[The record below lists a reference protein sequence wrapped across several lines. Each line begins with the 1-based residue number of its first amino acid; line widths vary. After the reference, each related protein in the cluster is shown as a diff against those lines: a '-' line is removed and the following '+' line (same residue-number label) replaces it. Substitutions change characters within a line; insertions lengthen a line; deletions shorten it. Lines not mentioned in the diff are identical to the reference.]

1 MSSSRTIKGAFML
14 ATLPERASKTCKLR
28 RGYSSGSRSWSPL
41 APSPFERSLASVAVD
56 PSVDSVAIF
65 ERCERW
71 LSERSEG
78 KRSRQHSLDLYHSL
92 DSWVSGGRGIE
103 RE

>member
-56 PSVDSVAIF
+56 PVVIS
-65 ERCERW
+65 ERCELW
-71 LSERSEG
+71 LSERSQCNE
-78 KRSRQHSLDLYHSL
+78 RSRQMLDLDHSL
-92 DSWVSGGRGIE
+92 DSWVSGWRGIE

>member
-1 MSSSRTIKGAFML
+1 MSSSRTIRGAFML

-28 RGYSSGSRSWSPL
+28 RGYSSGSRCWSPL

-56 PSVDSVAIF
+56 PSVDSVVIS
-65 ERCERW
+65 ERCEPR

-78 KRSRQHSLDLYHSL
+78 KSREALFDFNHSL
-92 DSWVSGGRGIE
+92 DSWVGGWSSIDKE
-103 RE
+103 